1 MDNKSFITHKDLLE
15 MQDKIHQRSNTK
27 RDKSVPQE
35 MRKMSEN
42 NLLSGNQ
49 SFAQLTKDN
58 LRKLEDEYVPNDLV
72 YDYR

>member
-1 MDNKSFITHKDLLE
+1 

-58 LRKLEDEYVPNDLV
+58 LRRLDDELSANEQT
-72 YDYR
+72 YDFR